1 MALEV
6 ETKLRVE
13 SFTPIRQA
21 LRDTQAVYIGTVVHR
36 DRYYDRPD
44 GQFRREGCGLR
55 LRLRQVLK
63 HGQDGKLDDRAEVTY
78 KGPVD
83 ATSRLKSRREIQTRL
98 DDAASAADLLDA
110 CGLVC
115 VRVIEKRRC
124 SYRLGRALVEL
135 DEVPLLGSFVEIE
148 GVSENHIETV
158 RKRLHIDAEHIDDS
172 YLHLVA
178 ECCQADDLDPS
189 TITFKNYPPRES
201 AHGD

>member
-13 SFTPIRQA
+13 SGR
-21 LRDTQAVYIGTVVHR
+21 
-36 DRYYDRPD
+36 
-44 GQFRREGCGLR
+44 FRREGCGLR
-55 LRLRQVLK
+55 LRLRKVLK
-63 HGQDGKLDDRAEVTY
+63 HGQDGKLDDRAEVTF

-83 ATSRLKSRREIQTRL
+83 ESSRLKSRREIQTRL
-98 DDAASAADLLDA
+98 DDADSAADLLDA

-135 DEVPLLGSFVEIE
+135 DELPLLGSFVEIE

-158 RKRLHIDAEHIDDS
+158 QKRLNIDAEHIDDS

-178 ECCQADDLDPS
+178 DYCQAHDLDPS
-189 TITFKNYPPRES
+189 TITFENYPPREA